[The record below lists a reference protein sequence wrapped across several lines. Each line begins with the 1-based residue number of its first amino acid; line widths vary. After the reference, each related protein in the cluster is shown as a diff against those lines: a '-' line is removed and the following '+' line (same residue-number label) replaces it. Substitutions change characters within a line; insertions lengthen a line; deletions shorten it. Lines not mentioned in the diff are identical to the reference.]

1 MSIQTIKS
9 FLQEDAGQDLVEY
22 ALLMGFLSLAAI
34 AVLTSAGSNVKTIW
48 TNINTG
54 LTSAAAAGS

>member
-9 FLQEDAGQDLVEY
+9 FMQEDAGQDLVEY

-34 AVLTSAGSNVKTIW
+34 AVLTTAGGNIKTIW
-48 TNINTG
+48 GNINTG
-54 LTSAAAAGS
+54 LTAAAAAS